1 CVTVGLIGWFALLT
15 RFEPSVVRA
24 AAMAAIAATATVLG
38 RPASTVRLLSL
49 AVAVMVLIDP
59 LLVWSVGW
67 WLSVGAT
74 GGIAVLAT
82 PLAVRLP
89 GPRPLAQTLAITA
102 AAQVGVTPVAIA
114 AFGGLPVVSVPAN
127 LLAVP

>member
-102 AAQVGVTPVAIA
+102 AAPGGGAPVAVA
-114 AFGGLPVVSVPAN
+114 PVRGPSGVPVPAH
-127 LLAVP
+127 